1 MIGHAGP
8 AWRARWS
15 KRLRQ
20 LVRCARPHIAM
31 ARRSLSLTCRG
42 LRSTREWFY
51 NRTNVDRTLAALQV
65 LTAEFTQPSYGD
77 SVIAIEVL
85 NEPFPQA
92 DWEMDFL
99 KTFYLAAYDTV
110 RAAAKHPNV
119 VVAIDTA
126 FNGLTTWDGFMT
138 EPGWSG
144 VALDTV
150 RTSRPA
156 KRAR

>member
-1 MIGHAGP
+1 
-8 AWRARWS
+8 
-15 KRLRQ
+15 
-20 LVRCARPHIAM
+20 
-31 ARRSLSLTCRG
+31 
-42 LRSTREWFY
+42 
-51 NRTNVDRTLAALQV
+51 
-65 LTAEFTQPSYGD
+65 LTAEFTQASYGD

-99 KTFYLAAYDTV
+99 KTFYTAAYDTV

-150 RTSRPA
+150 SCR
-156 KRAR
+156 K